1 LFGFGRNK
9 NVCGCQLTT
18 TNIQSAECSYPFT
31 GQLLDIFT
39 RDKGYLTL
47 KPKAVFEEYVMEWGM
62 KNRLSRLIQKDGKAL
77 FLPIDHG
84 YFQGPTHCLEKPAE
98 TIKPIYQYADAIM
111 LTRGVLRSCIDP
123 AIEKPYIMRVSG
135 AVSVV
140 GEDLAN
146 ESIVTSIE
154 EILRLNASAVS
165 MSCFVGSKYE
175 NKSLTNL
182 AKLVDECEE
191 FGVPVMA
198 VCAVGKEL
206 EKREAR
212 YLALAARIVAEI
224 GARVVKTYYCKE
236 HFEKVVDGCPV
247 PIVIAGGPKTETQRE
262 VFDFVYD
269 GMQKGAI
276 GVNLGRN
283 IWQTEHPLAS
293 IRAIRAVVH
302 EGYNPQEAED
312 LYNRVI
318 AGKA

>member
-1 LFGFGRNK
+1 
-9 NVCGCQLTT
+9 
-18 TNIQSAECSYPFT
+18 
-31 GQLLDIFT
+31 
-39 RDKGYLTL
+39 
-47 KPKAVFEEYVMEWGM
+47 MEWGM
-62 KNRLSRLIQKDGKAL
+62 QNRLNKLIQKDGKAL

-84 YFQGPTHCLEKPAE
+84 YFQGPTHCLEKPGE
-98 TIKPIYQYADAIM
+98 TIKPIYQYADALM
-111 LTRGVLRSCIDP
+111 LTRGVLRSCVDP

-146 ESIVTSIE
+146 ESLVTGIK
-154 EILRLNASAVS
+154 EIIRLNASAVS
-165 MSCFVGSKYE
+165 MSVFVGSKYE

-182 AKLVDECEE
+182 SKLVDTCEDY
-191 FGVPVMA
+191 GIPVMA

-212 YLALAARIVAEI
+212 YLALAARITAEI
-224 GARVVKTYYCKE
+224 GARVVKTYYTKE

-247 PIVIAGGPKTETQRE
+247 PIVKAGGPKTETQRE

-269 GMQKGAI
+269 GMQKGAV

-283 IWQTEHPLAS
+283 IWQTEHPVAS
-293 IRAIRAVVH
+293 IKAIRAIIH
-302 EGYNPQEAED
+302 EGFTAKEAED
-312 LYNRVI
+312 LYNQVI